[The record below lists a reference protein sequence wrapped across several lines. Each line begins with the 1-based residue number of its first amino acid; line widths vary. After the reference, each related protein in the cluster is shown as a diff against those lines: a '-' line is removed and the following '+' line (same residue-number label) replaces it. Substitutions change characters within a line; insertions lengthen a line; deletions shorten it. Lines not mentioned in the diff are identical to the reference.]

1 MCHKSCVTSHVSCV
15 MRHVSCVRFQVSGV
29 MSNLFFLLLFW
40 SKWWSLSVEGLL
52 STEPTW
58 LILSFFF
65 LIMECCSSMIE
76 LTKKIIPPTV
86 NLSIIMVKNAWLV
99 LTWGRVGLN
108 SFRLWSDKAGRGKLD
123 LVQQW
128 GVVCWDYIWTD
139 PYHIQSLISSAKPEM
154 NLVLTT
160 HILKGIKLLVK
171 DKKKLHQIK

>member
-1 MCHKSCVTSHVSCV
+1 MILGHHFSPNIQDIINTKLLELGNCNFEGMFIPHHILHVMCHKSCVTSHVSCV

-86 NLSIIMVKNAWLV
+86 NLSIIMVKNA
-99 LTWGRVGLN
+99 
-108 SFRLWSDKAGRGKLD
+108 
-123 LVQQW
+123 
-128 GVVCWDYIWTD
+128 
-139 PYHIQSLISSAKPEM
+139 
-154 NLVLTT
+154 
-160 HILKGIKLLVK
+160 
-171 DKKKLHQIK
+171 